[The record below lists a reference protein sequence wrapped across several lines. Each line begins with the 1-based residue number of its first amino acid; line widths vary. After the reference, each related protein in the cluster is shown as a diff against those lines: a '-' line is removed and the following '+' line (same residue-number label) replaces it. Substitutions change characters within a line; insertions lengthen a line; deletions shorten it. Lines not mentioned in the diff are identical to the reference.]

1 MSIIESPVRKVG
13 RPTTRLLTRGRSN
26 SLGNHPA
33 SPEIPT
39 NITVPLTGGPVL
51 DPPENVQP
59 DRVEQPADANPVTPP
74 PNPPDMDARDQPA
87 PAAATA
93 ADASETPRTD
103 PKQQANRQLRK
114 QGQRIVD
121 DCQEFL
127 EIYED
132 LQLNSPLL
140 NQLVSE
146 SNVLLTRISTC
157 SDQLDDEAELTDV
170 MRELKRWQRIIKTFV
185 VSMLGKYEIP
195 SATSAPRP
203 APDHVPQQ
211 SNRSRDKRDSSPD
224 TLDLVHRDLVFFMS
238 KLHDD
243 IMTDVGLGSDVSNSE
258 LRDLH
263 DITLPQITKAI
274 DECRRTLKIY
284 TSNAS

>member
-1 MSIIESPVRKVG
+1 M
-13 RPTTRLLTRGRSN
+13 
-26 SLGNHPA
+26 
-33 SPEIPT
+33 
-39 NITVPLTGGPVL
+39 L

-59 DRVEQPADANPVTPP
+59 DRVELLADANPVTPP

-93 ADASETPRTD
+93 ADASENPRAD
-103 PKQQANRQLRK
+103 PKQQANQQLRM
-114 QGQRIVD
+114 QGQWIVD

-132 LQLNSPLL
+132 IQLNSPLL

-146 SNVLLTRISTC
+146 SNILLMRISTC
-157 SDQLDDEAELTDV
+157 YAQLNDEAELIDV

-185 VSMLGKYEIP
+185 VSMLGKYDVP
-195 SATSAPRP
+195 SATSAPHP
-203 APDHVPQQ
+203 ASNSVPQP
-211 SNRSRDKRDSSPD
+211 SSRSRDKRDSSPD

-243 IMTDVGLGSDVSNSE
+243 IMTDVGLSSMKSSVLEIGDCIIGSAW
-258 LRDLH
+258 L
-263 DITLPQITKAI
+263 A
-274 DECRRTLKIY
+274 C
-284 TSNAS
+284 